1 MGEYV
6 AQDRWFMEA
15 KRQGYRARSAFKLME
30 IDRKFG
36 LIERGMKVLDIG
48 AAPGSFL
55 QYMQRAYG
63 STCRIVGADIQ
74 KIEPIAKEITLI
86 QGDVLAPEFLGQ
98 IAAVGIEQFDAV
110 TSDIAPHTTGIRDVD
125 QYESVRLNLAIV
137 EAADRFLKKG
147 GNLLLKVFVGEDVY
161 ELNNA
166 LKVRYREVKR
176 FKPEACRDRSFEE
189 YFICFG
195 KK

>member
-1 MGEYV
+1 
-6 AQDRWFMEA
+6 
-15 KRQGYRARSAFKLME
+15 
-30 IDRKFG
+30 
-36 LIERGMKVLDIG
+36 MKVLDIG

-110 TSDIAPHTTGIRDVD
+110 TSDIAPSTTGIRDVD

-137 EAADRFLKKG
+137 EAILDGRGPAGLVDTIVFNAATSLWIVGRTKSVAEGLAPAREKLLG
-147 GNLLLKVFVGEDVY
+147 G
-161 ELNNA
+161 A
-166 LKVRYREVKR
+166 VRAKIAATREFYR
-176 FKPEACRDRSFEE
+176 S
-189 YFICFG
+189 
-195 KK
+195 